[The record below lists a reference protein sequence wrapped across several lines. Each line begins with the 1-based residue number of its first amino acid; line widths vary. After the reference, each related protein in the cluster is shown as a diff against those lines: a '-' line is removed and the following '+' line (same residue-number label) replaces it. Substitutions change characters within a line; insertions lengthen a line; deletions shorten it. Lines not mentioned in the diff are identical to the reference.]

1 MKAIRAHDPVCGMQT
16 DDTSR
21 WLAHEHDGRTIYF
34 CSERCRAA
42 FIQAPENHLGA
53 RPRTASPTPAT
64 TPAGDAR
71 TYTCPMHPEIRQRG
85 PGSCPKCGMALEPAD
100 PVGGDSDR
108 EDSEYR
114 DMLGRFRVAA
124 VLSLPI
130 LAIAMRHML
139 GLAFFEHQASPQTWS
154 LVELAL
160 ATPVV
165 LWAGWPFH
173 QRAWRSVL
181 NRSLNMFTLI
191 GLGTAMAYLYSLTA
205 VLGPGLFPADLRD
218 DHGLVGVYFEAAAVI
233 IALVLLGQVLELRA
247 RSRTGAAIRSL
258 LDLAPKTAR
267 RVDADGSEVDVALDT
282 VQIGHRL
289 RVRPGEKIPVDGIV
303 VEGTSLVDESMLTG
317 EPAPVVRGPGD
328 RVVGATINGTG
339 SLVIEAEKVGA
350 ETLLARIVQMVA
362 AAQRSRAPIQRAADR
377 VAAWFVPAVIAIGAV
392 SGAIWLT
399 AGPEPRLAFA
409 LVASVSVLI
418 IACPCALGLAT
429 PMSIMVASGRGAS
442 AGVLFRDAEAIET
455 LRQIDTLV
463 VDKTGTLTE
472 GKPRLTDV
480 SPAEGWLEVE
490 LLRLAAAVEAA
501 SEHPLARAIVA
512 GAREREAA
520 SAGVQDF
527 TSHTGSGV
535 SGKVDGRTVLV
546 GTAALLGEHGVEID
560 ATTVTTAA
568 NLQEAGRTVMHVAV
582 DGAFAGLLAV
592 ADPIKATTAE
602 AIARLHGAGIRV
614 IMLTGDQEATARAV
628 GAPLG
633 IDEIIAGAL
642 PAGKAALVKKLQA
655 EGRRVAVA
663 GDGIN
668 DSPALAQA
676 DVGIAMGTGTD
687 VAIESAQVTLVR
699 GDLRGIERARALSR
713 ATMRNVKQNLFFA
726 FIYNALGVPIAAG
739 VLYPV
744 LGILLSPMIAAAAMS
759 LSSVSVIG
767 NALRLRRTDL

>member
-1 MKAIRAHDPVCGMQT
+1 MSSTRAHDPVCGMQT
-16 DDTSR
+16 DDPSR
-21 WLAHEHDGRTIYF
+21 WLAHEHDGRTIHF
-34 CSERCRAA
+34 CSERCREA
-42 FIQAPENHLGA
+42 FVQDPEKYLSGQ
-53 RPRTASPTPAT
+53 RRTASSAPTAT
-64 TPAGDAR
+64 AAHVAR
-71 TYTCPMHPEIRQRG
+71 TYTCPMHPEIRQLG
-85 PGSCPKCGMALEPAD
+85 PGSCPKCGMALEPTD
-100 PVGGDSDR
+100 PVAGDADQ
-108 EDSEYR
+108 DDPEYR
-114 DMLGRFRVAA
+114 DMRRRFRVAA
-124 VLSLPI
+124 VISVPI

-139 GLAFFEHQASPQTWS
+139 GLGFLEHQASPRTWS
-154 LVELAL
+154 LIELAL

-191 GLGTAMAYLYSLTA
+191 GLGTAMAYLYSLVA
-205 VLGPGLFPADLRD
+205 ILGPGLFPAALRD
-218 DHGLVGVYFEAAAVI
+218 GHGMVGVYFEAAAVI
-233 IALVLLGQVLELRA
+233 ITLVLLGQVLELRA

-258 LDLAPKTAR
+258 LDLAPKNAR
-267 RVDADGSEVDVALDT
+267 RIDADGGEVDVALDA
-282 VQIGHRL
+282 VQVGDRL
-289 RVRPGEKIPVDGIV
+289 RVRPGEKVPVDGIV
-303 VEGTSLVDESMLTG
+303 VEGTSHVDESMLTG
-317 EPAPVVRGPGD
+317 EPGPAARGPGD

-339 SLVIEAEKVGA
+339 SLVIEAEQVGD

-362 AAQRSRAPIQRAADR
+362 AAQRSRAPIQRTADR
-377 VAAWFVPAVIAIGAV
+377 VAAWFVPAVIAIAAV
-392 SGAIWLT
+392 SGAVWMT

-409 LVASVSVLI
+409 LVTSVSVLI

-442 AGVLFRDAEAIET
+442 AGVLFRDAEAIEI
-455 LRQIDTLV
+455 LRQVDTLV

-480 SPAEGWLEVE
+480 VPAADWQEVD
-490 LLRLAAAVEAA
+490 LLRLAAAVETA
-501 SEHPLARAIVA
+501 SEHPLAQAIVA
-512 GAREREAA
+512 GARERGAA
-520 SAGVQDF
+520 AGRGQDF
-527 TSHTGSGV
+527 ASHTGRGV
-535 SGKVDGRTVLV
+535 SGKVDGKTVLV
-546 GTAALLGEHGVEID
+546 GTAALLGEHGVAVD
-560 ATTVTTAA
+560 ATAVTFAA
-568 NLQEAGRTVMHVAV
+568 SLREAGRTVMHVAV

-592 ADPIKATTAE
+592 ADPIKATTGE
-602 AIARLHGAGIRV
+602 AIARLQRAGLRI

-633 IDEIIAGAL
+633 IDEIVAGVL
-642 PAGKAALVKKLQA
+642 PAAKADLVQKLQA
-655 EGRRVAVA
+655 EGRKVAMA

-699 GDLRGIERARALSR
+699 GDLRGIVRARALSR
-713 ATMRNVKQNLFFA
+713 ATMRNIKQNLFFA

-744 LGILLSPMIAAAAMS
+744 FGLLLSPMIAAAAMS

-767 NALRLRRTDL
+767 NALRLRRTIL